1 MPMFQ
6 RKEEL
11 NISGGG
17 NEVAAS
23 GQTVVGKSVKLE
35 GDFSSDENVRIDG
48 SVSGTVKTSQNLEV
62 GAGAVVEADV
72 FAENASI
79 AGQVSGNLDIQNK
92 LELQASA
99 KITGDIKTGVL
110 EVAAGASFTGQC
122 EMNAPAKEEDEPVKS
137 DTAIEE

>member
-11 NISGGG
+11 SVVSGG
-17 NEVAAS
+17 EITDT

-72 FAENASI
+72 FAENASV
-79 AGQVSGNLDIQNK
+79 AGQVNGNLDIQNK

-99 KITGDIKTGVL
+99 KITGDIKAGVL

-122 EMNAPAKEEDEPVKS
+122 EMNAADKKEVEPVKE
-137 DTAIEE
+137 DTSGEE